1 MTDPDPF
8 ASDLSER
15 TRSAPADLVAAFA
28 SEVVWQGDAY
38 ARANRGA
45 ILGLIESNRQAAA
58 NATAEDIALTLTQQA
73 TLVERMAAHFAMRAA
88 ETIDP
93 HASATLAKTAL
104 SAVRTLVQ
112 IKSAQYSMMKDR
124 HGEDA

>member
-8 ASDLSER
+8 AAELSER
-15 TRSAPADLVAAFA
+15 THSASSDLVAAFA
-28 SEVVWQGDAY
+28 AEVMWQGDAY

-45 ILGLIESNRQAAA
+45 VLALIESNRVAATSA
-58 NATAEDIALTLTQQA
+58 SVDSIAITLSQQA

-88 ETIDP
+88 ETLDP
-93 HASATLAKTAL
+93 NASATLAKTAL

-112 IKSAQYSMMKDR
+112 LKSVQYQLLRER
-124 HGEDA
+124 HGEKL

>member
-1 MTDPDPF
+1 MTDVPEN
-8 ASDLSER
+8 AER
-15 TRSAPADLVAAFA
+15 TTSASPDLVTAFA

-38 ARANRGA
+38 ARANRGV
-45 ILGLIESNRQAAA
+45 IFGLIESNRQAAA

-73 TLVERMAAHFAMRAA
+73 TLVERMAAHFAMRAVA
-88 ETIDP
+88 ASDP

-112 IKSAQYSMMKDR
+112 IKSAQYQMMKDR
-124 HGEDA
+124 HGDDS